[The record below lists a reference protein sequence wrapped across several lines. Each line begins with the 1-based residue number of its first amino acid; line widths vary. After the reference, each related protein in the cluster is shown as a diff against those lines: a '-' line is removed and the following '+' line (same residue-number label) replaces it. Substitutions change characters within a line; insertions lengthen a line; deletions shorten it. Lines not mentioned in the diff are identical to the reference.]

1 MVGEKLYQEAIKG
14 HAKRGCRKGRLESPD
29 ASATVDNP
37 LCGDRVTVDLSIED
51 GRVTELGHHVRGCLL
66 CEAAASVIGCNAVGE
81 TPEALRAARA
91 AAEHLLRG
99 DDGAANGADG
109 KSWPAI
115 ADFSPVRNFKI
126 RHECV
131 LLPFEALSQ
140 ALDEATDDQ
149 GQ

>member
-1 MVGEKLYQEAIKG
+1 MAGEKLYQEAIKG
-14 HAKRGCRKGRLESPD
+14 HAKRGCRKGRLENPD

-51 GRVTELGHHVRGCLL
+51 GRVAELGHHVRGCLL

-99 DDGAANGADG
+99 DGDAANGEG
-109 KSWPAI
+109 GESWPAI
-115 ADFSPVRNFKI
+115 ADFTPVRNFKS

-131 LLPFEALSQ
+131 LLPFEALAK
-140 ALDEATDDQ
+140 ALDEATGGRDQ
-149 GQ
+149 